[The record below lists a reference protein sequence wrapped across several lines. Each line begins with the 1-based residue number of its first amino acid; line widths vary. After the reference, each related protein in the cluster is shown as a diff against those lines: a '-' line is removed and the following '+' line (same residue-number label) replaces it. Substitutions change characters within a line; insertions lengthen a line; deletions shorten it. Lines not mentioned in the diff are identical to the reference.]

1 MSEGKEMDGFTI
13 GDLARQANVHVETL
27 RYYERRGLI
36 PKPDRTVSN
45 YRVYSSENLRRV
57 KFIKQA
63 QGLGFSLKEI
73 KRLLALRATP
83 RARCADVRTYAAHK
97 IEDIDEKIRSLARMR
112 KTLEKLIT
120 ECSGAGPATQCPI
133 LESLD
138 SEASTVREKVKSVS
152 KGEVL

>member
-1 MSEGKEMDGFTI
+1 MDGFTI
-13 GDLARQANVHVETL
+13 GQVAKQANVNIETL

-36 PKPDRTVSN
+36 PLPRRTVAN
-45 YRVYSSENLRRV
+45 YRVYSSDNLRRV

-63 QGLGFSLKEI
+63 QGLGFSLQEI
-73 KRLLALRATP
+73 KKLLALRATP

-112 KTLEKLIT
+112 KTLEKLIA
-120 ECSGAGPATQCPI
+120 ECSGEGPVTQCPI

-138 SEASTVREKVKSVS
+138 SESSSVGQKVKSYRKEKS
-152 KGEVL
+152 L